1 MRFRFF
7 APTLMVF
14 TISGWFAAAS
24 AQTPQPESSKPAKT
38 KADKGITL
46 SGCVESDESGHD
58 QMKLTDKSGKV
69 YRLSG
74 INLRQYLGRP
84 VQLDGGIV
92 VKGLQ
97 IKGGLLPNPN
107 VAAQA
112 GSMDPGRAAVATATS
127 DSTTGHVDVQEFRV
141 KAVRPAAGSCQ

>member
-1 MRFRFF
+1 MRFF
-7 APTLMVF
+7 APTLLVV
-14 TISGWFAAAS
+14 TVSGWFAAAS
-24 AQTPQPESSKPAKT
+24 AQAPQSERSKPAKAKT
-38 KADKGITL
+38 DKGITL
-46 SGCVESDESGHD
+46 SGCVESNESGHD

-112 GSMDPGRAAVATATS
+112 GAMDPGRAAVATATGNA
-127 DSTTGHVDVQEFRV
+127 TGDVDIQEFRV

>member
-1 MRFRFF
+1 MRFLT
-7 APTLMVF
+7 PTSLVVALS
-14 TISGWFAAAS
+14 TAIAS
-24 AQTPQPESSKPAKT
+24 AYAQAPPPQNSKPAKPA
-38 KADKGITL
+38 KNITL
-46 SGCVESDESGHD
+46 SGCVEPDAGGRD

-74 INLRQYLGRP
+74 INVREYLGRP

-92 VKGLQ
+92 IKGLQ
-97 IKGGLLPNPN
+97 IKGGLSPNPN

-112 GSMDPGRAAVATATS
+112 GAMDPGRAAVATATS
-127 DSTTGHVDVQEFRV
+127 NSTTGNVDVQEFRV